1 MNLLVNSLTVL
12 QKKELL
18 GGEKTMVLV
27 YSDNKKIT
35 IEILSKASEI
45 AKEQKKKVTAVII
58 GKPDENLAK
67 EYISYGAEEVFIA
80 ETELESFKSEEYS
93 DILASIVK
101 ETGTETILIGSNK
114 NGKELSARL
123 GGKLNAGC
131 VVDSNNI
138 YIKNNKLMAERVVYS
153 GNAIA
158 VEQFNSTPAIITVP
172 SKAFDPLK
180 KDDSRKGEITKKKI
194 ESEKSK
200 SKILKVHEMKSEGTN
215 VEDAEI
221 IVSCGRGFKDKGDI
235 KLVQEL
241 ADILKGKTVGCSR
254 PLAADLKWLSEEHWI
269 GLSGHKVKPKLY
281 IAAGI
286 SGQIQHIAGMR
297 DSGIIVAINK
307 DPEALIFKSADYG
320 IVGDLYEV
328 LPKLTDAVKAKMG

>member
-1 MNLLVNSLTVL
+1 
-12 QKKELL
+12 
-18 GGEKTMVLV
+18 MVLV
-27 YSDNKKIT
+27 YSENKNLT
-35 IEILSKASEI
+35 IEMLSKATEI
-45 AKEQKKKVTAVII
+45 AKEQKKKVTSAII
-58 GKPDENLAK
+58 GKPDETLAK
-67 EYISYGAEEVFIA
+67 EYISYGADQVFIA
-80 ETELESFKSEEYS
+80 ETSLESFKAEEYA
-93 DILASIVK
+93 DILANIVK
-101 ETGTETILIGSNK
+101 ETGVETILIGSNK

-138 YIKNNKLMAERVVYS
+138 YIKNNKLIAERVVYS

-180 KDDSRKGEITKKKI
+180 KGDGRKGDITKKKI
-194 ESEKSK
+194 DSEKSA
-200 SKILKVHEMKSEGTN
+200 SKIVKIQEMKTEGVN

-221 IVSCGRGFKDKGDI
+221 IVSCGRGFKNKDDI
-235 KLVQEL
+235 KMVQEL
-241 ADILKGKTVGCSR
+241 ADVLKGKTVGCSR
-254 PLAADLKWLSEEHWI
+254 PIAADLKWMSEDHWI

-328 LPKLTDAVKAKMG
+328 LPKFTNAVKEKMG

>member
-1 MNLLVNSLTVL
+1 
-12 QKKELL
+12 
-18 GGEKTMVLV
+18 MVLV
-27 YSDNKKIT
+27 YSDNKNLT
-35 IEILSKASEI
+35 VEMLSKAVEI
-45 AKEQKKKVTAVII
+45 AKEQKKKVTAAII

-67 EYISYGAEEVFIA
+67 EYISYGADKVIIA
-80 ETELESFKSEEYS
+80 ETNLESFKAEEYA
-93 DILASIVK
+93 DILAKVVK
-101 ETGTETILIGSNK
+101 ETGVETILIGSNK

-131 VVDSNNI
+131 VVDSNNV
-138 YIKNNKLMAERVVYS
+138 YVKNNKLIAERMVYS
-153 GNAIA
+153 GNAVA
-158 VEQFNSTPAIITVP
+158 VEQFNSKPAIVTIP

-180 KDDSRKGEITKKKI
+180 KDGSRKGEIVKKKI
-194 ESEKSK
+194 DGEKSP
-200 SKILKVHEMKSEGTN
+200 SKIIKVQEMKTEGVN

-221 IVSCGRGFKDKGDI
+221 IVSCGRGFKKKEDI
-235 KLVQEL
+235 KLVEEL
-241 ADILKGKTVGCSR
+241 AEVIKGRTVGCSR
-254 PLAADLKWLSEEHWI
+254 PIAADLKWLSEDHWI

-328 LPKLTDAVKAKMG
+328 IPKLTEVIKSKMG